1 MITNY
6 SKNLYKMMEQIKIK
20 PTETKKKGSGLLAP
34 VKNFMKNTQGNDM
47 VNQPAY
53 RVAKYMNTIRNK
65 RMEFINGGREATEI

>member
-20 PTETKKKGSGLLAP
+20 PTETKKKSSGLLAP

-65 RMEFINGGREATEI
+65 RMEFKNNDGSKTA